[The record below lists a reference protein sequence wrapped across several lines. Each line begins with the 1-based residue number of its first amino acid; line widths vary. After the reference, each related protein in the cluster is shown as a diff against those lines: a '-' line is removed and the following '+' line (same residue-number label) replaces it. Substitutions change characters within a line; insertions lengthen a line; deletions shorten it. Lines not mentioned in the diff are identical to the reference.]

1 MIVREKRGVGG
12 WLVGWVSVCVCA
24 WVGGWMEVGSG
35 ELVVGGAL
43 GGWVDGRNGNVSETR
58 IDQ

>member
-1 MIVREKRGVGG
+1 
-12 WLVGWVSVCVCA
+12 
-24 WVGGWMEVGSG
+24 MEVGSG

-43 GGWVDGRNGNVSETR
+43 GGLVDGRNGNVSETR